1 MKQEYLTRKKY
12 EKPEVTVVK
21 FAIER
26 GLALSDGAT
35 NTDYQQGANW
45 NLLGEINTNNYTGGN
60 NWNLPSDES
69 NTNDYTGGN
78 NWGTI

>member
-26 GLALSDGAT
+26 GLAQSDVAT
-35 NTDYQQGANW
+35 NTDYQQGENW
-45 NLLGEINTNNYTGGN
+45 NLAYEGNNTTNYTYTAG
-60 NWNLPSDES
+60 D
-69 NTNDYTGGN
+69 ND
-78 NWGTI
+78 WGTF